1 MPVRSKEWDNG
12 VRASVLTLWA
22 EGKPVKDILKE
33 FDMPKTTFYSLQK
46 KAQSRGWVK
55 GNPVELKYIED
66 APRSGK

>member
-46 KAQSRGWVK
+46 KAQSRG
-55 GNPVELKYIED
+55 
-66 APRSGK
+66 